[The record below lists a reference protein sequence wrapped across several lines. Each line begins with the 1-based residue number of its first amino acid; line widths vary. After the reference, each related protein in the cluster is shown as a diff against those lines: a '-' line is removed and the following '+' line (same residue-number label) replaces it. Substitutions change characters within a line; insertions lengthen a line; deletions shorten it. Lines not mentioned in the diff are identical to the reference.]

1 VTSFKKIAIFDL
13 DGTLV
18 DSVQQIA
25 RCFNR
30 ARVDYGYNPQTLNF
44 YKELVGLPV
53 YELLSDIQ
61 ISGDRLG
68 KLIDCFRKY
77 LIWDIQ
83 SENNVVFPGVCEIL
97 NLFTNMQFGL
107 AVATSKPTRIAL
119 EVVKYSAIKNFSIHV
134 QGTEDF
140 LPKPNPEVILRVI
153 NHYPSTPS
161 FMVGDRTED
170 IQAAREAKIP
180 SVGIASGAHSENKL
194 KEAGANMTFQSI
206 ESFYKKLKNNSNL
219 IETLSFSSLQQHGK
233 IV

>member
-1 VTSFKKIAIFDL
+1 VTNFKQIAIFDL

-25 RCFNR
+25 DCFNR
-30 ARVDYGYNPQTLNF
+30 ARVDYGYNPKPLDF

-61 ISGDRLG
+61 ISGDRLD
-68 KLIDCFRKY
+68 KLIDSFRKY
-77 LIWDIQ
+77 LILDIHN
-83 SENNVVFPGVCEIL
+83 ENTVVFPGVCEIL
-97 NLFTNMQFGL
+97 NLFTKMQFGL

-119 EVVKYSAIKNFSIHV
+119 EVVKHSAIRNFSIHV

-140 LPKPNPEVILRVI
+140 PPKPNPAVILRVT
-153 NHYPSTPS
+153 NHYPSTPA

-170 IQAAREAKIP
+170 IQAARDAKIP
-180 SVGIASGAHSENKL
+180 SIGIASGAHSENKL

-206 ESFYKKLKNNSNL
+206 KSFYKKLKNDTDL
-219 IETLSFSSLQQHGK
+219 IETLRFFSLQ
-233 IV
+233 